1 MSSHTDRSFHTRE
14 RALLTTTRALYGTI
28 DKTVSFLPMAL
39 RHGTRTI
46 FSWVRA
52 KEQNYCS
59 TSVQEC
65 QMEPLR
71 GAAFIPVDKIQGPFA
86 ACSKHCSKRECII
99 HITDICGVQ
108 NCYDSV
114 R

>member
-46 FSWVRA
+46 FSCVRA
-52 KEQNYCS
+52 KEHVHGS
-59 TSVQEC
+59 TSVQGC
-65 QMEPLR
+65 QADPATHRHLE
-71 GAAFIPVDKIQGPFA
+71 I
-86 ACSKHCSKRECII
+86 REGGD
-99 HITDICGVQ
+99 TLEEKF
-108 NCYDSV
+108 
-114 R
+114 